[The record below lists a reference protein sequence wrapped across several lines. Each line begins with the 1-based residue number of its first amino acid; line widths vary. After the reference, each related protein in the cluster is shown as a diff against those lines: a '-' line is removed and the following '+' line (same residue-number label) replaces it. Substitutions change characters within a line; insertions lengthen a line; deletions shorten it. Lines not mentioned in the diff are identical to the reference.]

1 MQTSAPPIP
10 IPLLPQLPVALRRLA
25 QPLEPALWRLLV
37 PGEVTDGFD
46 LARRKGTVVGFAQRL
61 LDALDIGFKTDDC
74 DRKRIPAGGPAVIVA
89 NHPYGIV
96 EGLILAAL
104 LDRVRPDWKI
114 MVNSI
119 LASIA
124 ELRAHMILVNPFEAP
139 EANSQNRG
147 PLRES
152 MRLLSSGGALV
163 MFPAGEVA
171 HLNWT
176 KHSIADPPWKT
187 TAARLAL
194 RSRAPVV
201 PVFFEGANSMPFQVA
216 GVLHPGLRTI
226 GLARELHK
234 MRGKTVRLRIGMPI
248 PHNMLNGYRDAEHA
262 TAYMRSRTLFLANR
276 SEAAPFQSTTYMA
289 GKRATA
295 IEPTGCERRLSEEIA
310 ALPAESELAG
320 SHDFAV
326 YTAPA
331 NAIPLLLAEIGRCRE
346 VSFRATGEGTGKHT
360 DLDRFDEHY
369 QHLFLWSKTDRRLA
383 GAYRLAV
390 TSDVLPRFG
399 PGGLYTN
406 TLFRFKPQFFERLG
420 PAVELGRSFVLPDY
434 QKNYASLLLLWKGIM
449 QFVQRR
455 PEAPVLFGAV
465 SISQAYRDASRGLMA
480 SYLSKRASH
489 ELAHLVAP
497 RTKFRD
503 SSWWNPQIRHFA
515 ALAADI
521 EDLSFSISDIED
533 DGKGVPVLIRQYLKM
548 GGRLLGFN
556 VDPSFSNALD
566 ALILADL
573 RSAPLALL
581 ERCMG
586 RSAAKAF
593 LEKQN
598 LGQRVAG

>member
-1 MQTSAPPIP
+1 M
-10 IPLLPQLPVALRRLA
+10 LPVALRQWA
-25 QPLEPALWRLLV
+25 QPLEPALLRLLV

-46 LARRKGTVVGFAQRL
+46 LARRKGTIVGFARHL
-61 LDALDIGFKTDDC
+61 LDALDISFKTDDC
-74 DRKRIPAGGPAVIVA
+74 DLRRIPVSGSAVIVA

-104 LDRVRPDWKI
+104 LDQVRPDWKI
-114 MVNSI
+114 MVNSV

-124 ELRAHMILVNPFEAP
+124 ELRAHMISVNPFAAP
-139 EANSQNRG
+139 EANSQNRA

-152 MRLLSSGGALV
+152 MRLLSSAGALV

-176 KHSIADPPWKT
+176 EHSIADPTWKT

-194 RSRAPVV
+194 RSRSPVV
-201 PVFFEGANSMPFQVA
+201 PVFFEGTNSMPFHVA

-226 GLARELHK
+226 SLARELHK
-234 MRGKTVRLRIGMPI
+234 MRGKTVRVRIGMPI
-248 PHNMLNGYRDAEHA
+248 PHNVLNGYRDAEHA

-289 GKRATA
+289 GKRARV
-295 IEPTGCERRLSEEIA
+295 IEPLGPGRRLSEEVA
-310 ALPAESELAG
+310 ALPAESELAD
-320 SHDFAV
+320 SHDFSV
-326 YTAPA
+326 YIATSD
-331 NAIPLLLAEIGRCRE
+331 AIPRLLAEIGRCRE
-346 VSFRATGEGTGKHT
+346 LAFRATGEGTGKHT

-434 QKNYASLLLLWKGIM
+434 QRSYASLLLLWKGIM
-449 QFVQRR
+449 QFVVRR

-465 SISQAYRDASRGLMA
+465 SISQVYRDASRGLIA
-480 SYLSKRASH
+480 SYLSGRASH

-497 RTKFRD
+497 RRRFRD
-503 SSWWNPQIRHFA
+503 PSRRNPQIKQFA
-515 ALAADI
+515 ALVADI
-521 EDLSFSISDIED
+521 EDLSLSIADIES
-533 DGKGVPVLIRQYLKM
+533 DGRGVPVLIRQYLKM
-548 GGRLLGFN
+548 GGRLLGFS

-566 ALILADL
+566 ALIVTDL

-586 RSAAKAF
+586 RPAARSF
-593 LEKQN
+593 LERQN
-598 LGQRVAG
+598 LALRVAG

>member
-1 MQTSAPPIP
+1 M
-10 IPLLPQLPVALRRLA
+10 LPVALRQWA
-25 QPLEPALWRLLV
+25 QPLEPALWRL
-37 PGEVTDGFD
+37 
-46 LARRKGTVVGFAQRL
+46 
-61 LDALDIGFKTDDC
+61 DALDISFKTDNR
-74 DRKRIPAGGPAVIVA
+74 DRKRIPVGGSAVIVA

-104 LDRVRPDWKI
+104 LDQVRPDWKI

-124 ELRAHMILVNPFEAP
+124 ELRAHMISVNPFPAP
-139 EANSQNRG
+139 EANSQNRA

-163 MFPAGEVA
+163 VFPAGEVA

-176 KHSIADPPWKT
+176 EHSIGDPPWKT

-194 RSRAPVV
+194 RSRSPVV
-201 PVFFEGANSMPFQVA
+201 PVFFEGANSMPFHLA
-216 GVLHPGLRTI
+216 GVLHPGLRTM

-248 PHNMLNGYRDAEHA
+248 PHNVLNGYRDAEHA

-289 GKRATA
+289 GKRARA
-295 IEPTGCERRLSEEIA
+295 IEPPGPGRRLSEEVA
-310 ALPAESELAG
+310 ALPAQSELAD
-320 SHDFAV
+320 SHDFSV
-326 YTAPA
+326 YIAA
-331 NAIPLLLAEIGRCRE
+331 SDAIPRLLAEIGRCRE
-346 VSFRATGEGTGKHT
+346 LAFRATGEGTGKHT

-369 QHLFLWSKTDRRLA
+369 RHLFLWSKTDRRLA

-406 TLFRFKPQFFERLG
+406 TLFRFKPEFFDRLG

-434 QKNYASLLLLWKGIM
+434 QRSCASLLLLWKGIL
-449 QFVQRR
+449 QFVTRP

-465 SISQAYRDASRGLMA
+465 SISHAYRDASRGLIA
-480 SYLSKRASH
+480 SYLSGRASH

-497 RTKFRD
+497 RARFRD
-503 SSWWNPQIRHFA
+503 PSRRNPQIKNFA
-515 ALAADI
+515 ALVADI
-521 EDLSFSISDIED
+521 EDLSLSISDIED

-566 ALILADL
+566 ALIVTDL
-573 RSAPLALL
+573 RSAPVALL

-586 RSAAKAF
+586 RPAARSF
-593 LEKQN
+593 LERQN
-598 LGQRVAG
+598 LALSNPRIARFPGAAGHMTFQ